1 MKCSI
6 SVGRGEGTWREE
18 GVDDDLRGAR
28 GGGDNT
34 SQARSLPP
42 TLAEH
47 SYRKGPDNR
56 RKTSTRPETVRLL
69 LCSGLASIAPT
80 ATSKKSGLD
89 LDKSNEPR

>member
-1 MKCSI
+1 MTI
-6 SVGRGEGTWREE
+6 SAGQ
-18 GVDDDLRGAR
+18 
-28 GGGDNT
+28 GGDNT

-47 SYRKGPDNR
+47 SYRRTVFHLKGPVNR
-56 RKTSTRPETVRLL
+56 RKTSTRPETVRLQL
-69 LCSGLASIAPT
+69 RSGLASIAPA